1 MMRSVSIKY
10 KNISQLK
17 SFALPFADEKNC
29 LVQIFSGV
37 IDKAFL
43 LELGTL
49 LSDTLPLAHII
60 GATTDGEINDRDVTV
75 QESVVSISCFD
86 DVKLMSSFARGGN
99 SYENATALYEKV
111 GSDKTRLMIVF
122 GDGMHCN
129 GDEILKS
136 LDHAKKEMIVAGG
149 LAGDNGA
156 LKQTFVLHNK
166 TVLEKGL
173 VGVAFEGES
182 LHINT
187 HHSFDWV
194 PIGNEMH
201 ITSSEK
207 NRVYT
212 INGIPAKEIYKK
224 YLGESAALKLPS
236 IGVEFPLIIEETG
249 VNIARAIVQV
259 HEDDSLTFSGN
270 IDEGTR
276 VRFGV
281 GNPTLILKNGRK
293 SAKIIEKYPIEAAFI
308 YSCMAR
314 RRFLQKHITTEL
326 ENYPI
331 GVPLTGFF
339 TYGEFYSTKESKSLL
354 NQSVTILML
363 SEKEHPKIEYVPPVE
378 KDESTPKEYSQTL
391 EAMAHLVNETSRDVK
406 ELNETLEQ
414 RVIDKVNEL
423 EKSTRF
429 FQKIFETANEG
440 IWVINKDKD
449 TIMAN
454 NALCNMLGYEENIFI
469 GKPISDFV
477 DEKNRDEFLSNA
489 SETQGGQGGKNY
501 EMDLVHKNGKI
512 VHALFSTEVL
522 CDENSEVIG
531 SFAMVTN
538 ITKRKQAEDELV
550 SFNYLLEEKIAE
562 EVLKN
567 HSKDE
572 LMTKQMRMAQMGEM
586 ISMIAHQWRQPLS
599 TISAIVASTQMGLSL
614 NDDEDNPIYEDL
626 EHVNEHIQFLSNT
639 IDDFRNFFSPNKL
652 KSSVRLCDLLD
663 NALGIINQ
671 SLIQANVDIINDY
684 EHMQRPMKLYSSELV
699 QVFLNLIKNS
709 MDVLSE
715 QELDRAYIC
724 IRGSEYDNKSVLVF
738 EDNGGGIS
746 TEIMQKIFE
755 PYFTTKNEKNGTG
768 LGLYMSKMII
778 EEHCDG
784 HLIVENTDVG
794 ARFTIALP
802 HVKEEQGLN
811 QILEKEEVSI

>member
-1 MMRSVSIKY
+1 MMKSVSIKY
-10 KNISQLK
+10 DNPTQLK
-17 SFALPFADEKNC
+17 SFALPYADEKNC

-37 IDKAFL
+37 IDKIFL

-60 GATTDGEINDRDVTV
+60 GSTTDGEINDRDVTV
-75 QESVVSISCFD
+75 QESVISISCFD
-86 DVKLMSSFARGGN
+86 DVQLTSAFATGGN
-99 SYENATALYEKV
+99 SYENANALFEKI

-136 LDHAKKEMIVAGG
+136 LDHAKKDMIVAGG

-156 LKQTFVLHNK
+156 LQKTFVLHNK
-166 TVLEKGL
+166 NVLDKGL

-194 PIGNEMH
+194 PIGNEMY
-201 ITSSEK
+201 ITSSKK
-207 NRVYT
+207 NRIYT

-236 IGVEFPLIIEETG
+236 IGVEFPLIIEKNG

-259 HEDDSLTFSGN
+259 HDDNSLTFSGN

-281 GNPTLILKNGRK
+281 GNPTLILKNGRE
-293 SAKIIEKYPIEAAFI
+293 SAKVIEKYPIEAAFI

-326 ENYPI
+326 ESYPI

-339 TYGEFYSTKESKSLL
+339 TYGEFYSTQESKSLL

-363 SEKEHPKIEYVPPVE
+363 SEKENPKIEYAHCVQ
-378 KDESTPKEYSQTL
+378 KDESQPKEYSQTL
-391 EAMAHLVNETSRDVK
+391 EAMAHLVNETSQDIK

-414 RVIDKVNEL
+414 RVVDKVNEL

-440 IWVINKDKD
+440 IWVINRDKE

-454 NALCNMLGYEENIFI
+454 NALCNMLGYKEDELL
-469 GKPISDFV
+469 GHCVSEFV
-477 DEKNRDEFLSNA
+477 DEKNRNVFLKNA
-489 SETQGGQGGKNY
+489 SETQGGKGGKNY
-501 EMDLVHKNGKI
+501 EMGLVHKSGRI

-522 CDENSEVIG
+522 SDENGDILG

-538 ITKRKQAEDELV
+538 ITKRKHAEDELV

-599 TISAIVASTQMGLSL
+599 TISAIVASMQMGLSL
-614 NDDEDNPIYEDL
+614 DDDEDNPIYEDL

-639 IDDFRNFFSPNKL
+639 IDDFRHFFSPNKL
-652 KSSVRLCDLLD
+652 KNQVRLCDLLD
-663 NALGIINQ
+663 NALGIIKQ
-671 SLIQANVDIINDY
+671 SLIQTNVDVVNDY
-684 EHMQRPMKLYSSELV
+684 KHLTRPMKLYSNELV
-699 QVFLNLIKNS
+699 QVFLNLVKNS

-715 QELDRAYIC
+715 RELDRAYIC
-724 IRGSEYDNKSVLVF
+724 IRGSEYDNKSVIVF

-746 TEIMQKIFE
+746 PKIMQKIFE

-811 QILEKEEVSI
+811 QILEKVEV